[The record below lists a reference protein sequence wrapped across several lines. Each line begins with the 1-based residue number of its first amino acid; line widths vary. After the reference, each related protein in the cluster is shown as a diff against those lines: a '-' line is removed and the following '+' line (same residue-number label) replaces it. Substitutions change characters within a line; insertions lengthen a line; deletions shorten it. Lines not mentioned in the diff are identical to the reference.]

1 MISYS
6 IEIFDKFSEELI
18 KEIKITNYQLDFV
31 IEIMG
36 FDTIEKESFLKGVGG
51 FSVTKEQAVK
61 LESLMG
67 IEFYS
72 DKYIVQI
79 AGGEI

>member
-6 IEIFDKFSEELI
+6 IEIFDKCSEELI
-18 KEIKITNYQLDFV
+18 KEIKIPNYQLDLV

-36 FDTIEKESFLKGVGG
+36 FDTIEKESFIKGVGG
-51 FSVTKEQAVK
+51 FNVTKEQAVK
-61 LESLMG
+61 LESLLMV
-67 IEFYS
+67 EFHS
-72 DKYIVQI
+72 EKYIIQI